1 MSEKNREGK
10 RSARERLQE
19 QRVQDQRRQKRKRT
33 AIVAGS
39 VVGVLVIGAVIGIL
53 VANSGGDSEGAAAVS
68 PAGATGE
75 NKLVIPTGASDAP
88 STLTVYEDFRCP
100 ACGAF
105 EQGYRDTIHALE
117 DKGQLKVD
125 YHLVRIID
133 GNLGGT
139 GSLNAA
145 NAAACAQDQNKFRD
159 YHDVLY
165 RNQPPEQDDKFASKP
180 YLLQLAGQVP
190 GLTTPAFTACVNKGT
205 YDDWVNKNN
214 SAFNS
219 SGYNSTPTVLLNG
232 KNIYG
237 AQAAPLTPQKLQQ
250 MVTDANKGKKA
261 GTATP
266 SVTPPS
272 APASGSAAASASAS
286 ASAPASSAPASA
298 PASPPATPSASG

>member
-10 RSARERLQE
+10 RTARERLQE
-19 QRVQDQRRQKRKRT
+19 QRAQDQRRQKRKRT

-39 VVGVLVIGAVIGIL
+39 VVGVLVIGAVIGVL
-53 VANSGGDSEGAAAVS
+53 VANSGGDSEEAAAVS

-105 EQGYRDTIHALE
+105 EQGYRDTVHALE

-145 NAAACAQDQNKFRD
+145 NAAACAQDQNKFRA

-190 GLTTPAFTACVNKGT
+190 GLVTPAFTTCVNKGT

-214 SAFNS
+214 SAFSS
-219 SGYNSTPTVLLNG
+219 SGFNSTPTVLLNG

-237 AQAAPLTPQKLQQ
+237 AEAAPLTPQKLEQ
-250 MVTDANKGKKA
+250 MVAEANKGKKP
-261 GTATP
+261 GTVTP
-266 SVTPPS
+266 SATPPS
-272 APASGSAAASASAS
+272 APASGSAAASGT
-286 ASAPASSAPASA
+286 ASAPASSAPASP
-298 PASPPATPSASG
+298 PASKPATPSATG